1 MKELNTQEVKGIQID
16 ILKIV
21 TGYCD
26 QEGLV
31 YFLGYGTLLGAVRHK
46 GYIPWDDDIDIIMP
60 RKDYEKFIKE
70 FKLNDYDIKS
80 HYKDLNYPYTFAKV
94 SYEKSILIENTD
106 LKYKIGINIDIF
118 PLDKFPESTK
128 QIQSLYREIKF
139 YESLLKIKYIVI
151 NPNRR
156 LYKNIIL
163 KLGKIVLNILS
174 YEKIINKINEKA
186 MLYKDIENISNI
198 GCIVDSYGIK
208 DIMDKSIFDNKT
220 KIEFEGYSFYA
231 PKKHH
236 EYLTNIYGEYMKL
249 PPEEDRKTH
258 HDFEAFLK

>member
-1 MKELNTQEVKGIQID
+1 MIKLNTEKIKEIQLN
-16 ILKIV
+16 ILKV
-21 TGYCD
+21 VADYCD
-26 QEGLV
+26 DNDLV

-60 RKDYEKFIKE
+60 RADYERFIKE
-70 FKLNDYDIKS
+70 FKINNYDVKS
-80 HYKDLNYPYTFAKV
+80 HYKDSDYPYAYAKV
-94 SYEKSILIENTD
+94 SYEKSILLENTD
-106 LKYKIGINIDIF
+106 LKYAIGINIDIF
-118 PLDKFPESTK
+118 PLDKFPESRK
-128 QIQSLYREIKF
+128 KIKRLYKEIKF

-163 KLGKIVLNILS
+163 KLGKTILKPLK
-174 YEKIINKINEKA
+174 YPIIINKINEKA
-186 MLYKDIENISNI
+186 ILYKDVEHICNI

-208 DIMDKSIFDNKT
+208 DIMDKTIFDNKT
-220 KIEFEGYSFYA
+220 KLEFEGCSFHA
-231 PKKHH
+231 PEKHN

-258 HDFEAFLK
+258 HDFEAFKL